1 MLELLI
7 AKLGIPLEEAQRS
20 YAGEGCERRPPP
32 AAAGSSRA
40 AATLLEGTDR
50 LVAADCLGRSLP
62 MLPG

>member
-32 AAAGSSRA
+32 AAAEQQLPCWRA
-40 AATLLEGTDR
+40 LTAWWLLI
-50 LVAADCLGRSLP
+50 A
-62 MLPG
+62 